1 MGIEQ
6 YRRDKNPLPSL
17 FLQTNFD
24 KEKAMQIFDNIVNM
38 QKWAR
43 EQKKQGQS
51 IALVPTMGYLH
62 EGHLAL
68 VREARRQ
75 CDKVIVSIFVN
86 PIQFGVGED
95 FEQYPRDLK
104 QDSALLER
112 EKTDALFSP
121 SIQDMYPGGYNTFVE
136 VYGGIT
142 EKMCGAS
149 RPGHFKGVTTVVSK
163 LFNICLPDRAYFGQK
178 DAQQLLVVEKM
189 VRELNFPLE
198 IVRIPIVREVDGLAM
213 SSRNVYLE
221 REERAEALVLH
232 RALQMAEKE
241 IRNGEREIGV
251 IQRKMEEM
259 IKSSPRAVID
269 YIEINDADD
278 LSTPQ
283 TCEGRILIALAVKFG
298 KTRLIDNLIVEV

>member
-1 MGIEQ
+1 
-6 YRRDKNPLPSL
+6 
-17 FLQTNFD
+17 
-24 KEKAMQIFDNIVNM
+24 MQIFDNIVDM

-68 VREARRQ
+68 VKEARRQ

-86 PIQFGVGED
+86 PIQFGAGED

-104 QDSALLER
+104 QDSAFLER
-112 EKTDALFSP
+112 ERTDALFSP
-121 SIQDMYPGGYNTFVE
+121 GIRDMYPGGYDTFVE
-136 VYGGIT
+136 VYGEIT